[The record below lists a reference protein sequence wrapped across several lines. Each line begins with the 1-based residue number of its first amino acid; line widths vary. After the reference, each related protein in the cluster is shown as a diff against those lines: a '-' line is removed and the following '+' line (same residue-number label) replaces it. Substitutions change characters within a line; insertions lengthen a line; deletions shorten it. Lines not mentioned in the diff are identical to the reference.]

1 MAILMEDSENWFFP
15 KIGVPRFG
23 RKPPDHELILTD
35 TTLRDGQQGSRPFRV
50 KEALEI
56 YDILVKLD
64 NNSGVVRDI
73 EFFPYT
79 QKDRRMISEIRDR
92 DSYPRPIGWVRAK
105 VSDLKL
111 VKEAKLDTAVVL
123 TSISDFHIYH
133 KLGMDRETAQEKYL
147 KVIEE
152 GLKMG
157 LRLKIAMEDVTRSDV
172 YGFLLPFLNRVLKL
186 SRKYS
191 MEIEFKLSDTLGM
204 GLPFIEAPLPRSIP
218 RLIRLLLD
226 DLGLKSKQLEFHG
239 HNDFHLVVANHL
251 AAWVYGASL
260 SNCTLLGIGE
270 RAGNCPLEAMAIFH
284 AQLMENSPLNLG
296 ALREAKALFTKMG
309 FRIPEFYP
317 LLGENAFRT
326 KAGIHIDG
334 LLKNPAIYL
343 PFNPEVVLGI
353 PYTVE
358 ITPYSG
364 RAGLIYWLVKRAGIR
379 NWSSLKR
386 DPRLDAAYKEVL
398 DRFKDGRVEPLSDEE
413 IFLILKKYV
422 PELMEGVKV
431 WE

>member
-1 MAILMEDSENWFFP
+1 MLMEGDGNWFFP
-15 KIGVPRFG
+15 EIGVPRFG
-23 RKPPDHELILTD
+23 RRPPDHELILTD

-50 KEALEI
+50 EEALEI
-56 YDILVKLD
+56 YDVLVDLD
-64 NNSGVVRDI
+64 NNSGTLRDI
-73 EFFPYT
+73 ELFPYT
-79 QKDRRMISEIRDR
+79 SKDRKVISEIRER
-92 DSYPRPIGWVRAK
+92 DSYPKPIGWVRAK
-105 VSDLKL
+105 VSDLRL
-111 VKEAKLDTAVVL
+111 VKECKLDTTIVL

-133 KLGMDRETAQEKYL
+133 KLGMDRATAQEKYL
-147 KVIEE
+147 RAIEE

-157 LRLKIAMEDVTRSDV
+157 LKLKIAMEDITRSDI
-172 YGFLLPFLNRVLKL
+172 YGFLLPFLDKVLKL
-186 SRKYS
+186 SRKYGVKVG
-191 MEIEFKLSDTLGM
+191 FKLSDTLGM

-226 DLGLKSKQLEFHG
+226 DLGLESDQLEFHG

-270 RAGNCPLEAMAIFH
+270 RAGNCPLEAMAVFH
-284 AQLMENSPLNLG
+284 AQLVDNSPLNLR
-296 ALREAKALFTKMG
+296 ALKEARDLFIKMG
-309 FRIPEFYP
+309 FHVPEFYP
-317 LLGENAFRT
+317 LLGGNAFRT

-343 PFNPEVVLGI
+343 PFNPEDVLGL

-364 RAGLIYWLVKRAGIR
+364 RAGLIYWLVKRVGIKD
-379 NWSSLKR
+379 WSSLKG
-386 DPRLDAAYKEVL
+386 DPRLDAAYRDVL
-398 DRFKDGRVEPLSDEE
+398 EHFKDGRTEPLSDEE
-413 IFLILKKYV
+413 ILSILRKYV
-422 PELMEGVKV
+422 PELVDGVRI